1 MFNNKQVKDLE
12 IRLETL
18 IKELQD
24 NKVLGESWFDGY
36 LYASNNNEKLA
47 GDTKR
52 NSENLDSV
60 AQALAALMKYLEVEY
75 TKETEKKIRKISTQN
90 DPE

>member
-1 MFNNKQVKDLE
+1 MFNNKLEKRLE
-12 IRLETL
+12 IL

-24 NKVLGESWFDGY
+24 NKAIGSDWDGLGY
-36 LYASNNNEKLA
+36 TYASNNNEKLA
-47 GDTKR
+47 RDTKR

-60 AQALAALMKYLEVEY
+60 AQALAALMKYLGVEY

-90 DPE
+90 DSE

>member
-1 MFNNKQVKDLE
+1 M
-12 IRLETL
+12 RLEAL
-18 IKELQD
+18 VEELQE
-24 NKVLGESWFDGY
+24 NKAIGSDWCGLGY
-36 LYASNNNEKLA
+36 TYAPNNNEKLA
-47 GDTKR
+47 RDTKR

-60 AQALAALMKYLEVEY
+60 AQALAALMKYLGVEY